1 MLLQGFIL
9 FILRMKTAV
18 LFSLVVIAIAFLNP
32 TSAAATNRCD
42 CVSIVAEHIED
53 YVEYLDLPAD
63 YHVPDYLADAT
74 PEDLAQFVCDHAP
87 QEVLDYAAVL
97 LDC

>member
-1 MLLQGFIL
+1 MLLQGFIS

-42 CVSIVAEHIED
+42 CVAIVAAHVED
-53 YVEYLDLPAD
+53 YAAYLDLPAD
-63 YHVPDYLADAT
+63 YHVPDYIYDAS
-74 PEDLAQFVCDHAP
+74 PEDLAEFVCSHAP